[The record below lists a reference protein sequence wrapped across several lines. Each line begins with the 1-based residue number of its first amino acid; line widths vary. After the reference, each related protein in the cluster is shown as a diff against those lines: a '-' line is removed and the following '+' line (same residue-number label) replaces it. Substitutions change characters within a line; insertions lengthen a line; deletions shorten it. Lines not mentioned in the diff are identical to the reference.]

1 MVCTLKSRLCNKL
14 CDEVNWIK
22 RYLILPNP
30 LCMLFHDLI
39 SRPCAACSLCYC
51 YFFSDWYVANPLG
64 RALSMVMGKVA
75 ALSPNSRWT
84 HGFHSPRGYFSHYLS
99 LDNPRGFFKKCR
111 SPKLILDAP
120 LKSDSF
126 LGIAP

>member
-1 MVCTLKSRLCNKL
+1 MVKMALCNKQ
-14 CDEVNWIK
+14 CNEVNWIK
-22 RYLILPNP
+22 QYLILPNR

-39 SRPCAACSLCYC
+39 SRPCAARSLCYC

-75 ALSPNSRWT
+75 ALSPNSHWT
-84 HGFHSPRGYFSHYLS
+84 HGFHSPKGYFSHYLS
-99 LDNPRGFFKKCR
+99 LDNPRGFFKKYH
-111 SPKLILDAP
+111 SAKLILDASP
-120 LKSDSF
+120 KSDSF